1 MRRLTGTVGLI
12 GLYLFLSGCS
22 DPDIV
27 PETHISTPPAAAPTV
42 EVERFPLRTA
52 LFGDLH
58 VHTSWSADAYA
69 GGNRLGPNSAYRF
82 AKGEKVELQTGI
94 EAQLPVP
101 LDFVALTDH
110 AESFEI
116 QPCTMLPDSPEFDLQ
131 LCRDIRSG
139 DLDQATMLKQAFD
152 MAGVRPAP
160 HNYDV
165 CGDDKRCQANALATW
180 QRVQEVANAHNDPGR
195 FTALIGY
202 EFSSLL
208 TETPPPRLMSSFSRS
223 D

>member
-1 MRRLTGTVGLI
+1 MSTFIRSIGLI
-12 GLYLFLSGCS
+12 CLVLWLSGCS
-22 DPDIV
+22 DPDTV
-27 PETHISTPPAAAPTV
+27 PETHLSTPPVKAVTADAKAVTA

-116 QPCTMLPDSPEFDLQ
+116 QPCTTVP
-131 LCRDIRSG
+131 
-139 DLDQATMLKQAFD
+139 
-152 MAGVRPAP
+152 
-160 HNYDV
+160 
-165 CGDDKRCQANALATW
+165 
-180 QRVQEVANAHNDPGR
+180 
-195 FTALIGY
+195 
-202 EFSSLL
+202 
-208 TETPPPRLMSSFSRS
+208 
-223 D
+223 